1 MISLG
6 WGYESLGSGELIEG
20 SGVSFRDFWG
30 CRRGTGGLM
39 PRLGGKARGVSNLG
53 VYVGMSPFVLPDFT

>member
-39 PRLGGKARGVSNLG
+39 PRLGGKDRAVSNLG
-53 VYVGMSPFVLPDFT
+53 GVCLDVAVRSA